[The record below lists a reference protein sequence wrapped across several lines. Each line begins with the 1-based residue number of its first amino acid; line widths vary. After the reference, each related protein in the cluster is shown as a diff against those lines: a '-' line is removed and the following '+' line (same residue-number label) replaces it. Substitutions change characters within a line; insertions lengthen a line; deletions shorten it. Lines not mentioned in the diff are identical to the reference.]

1 VALRPRLSP
10 GGLLSRRVYAR
21 AAYQACQAKSRRR
34 ARGVARQVGGS
45 PSQPFGALQVFGW
58 WVDQVEIVVRRDGRT
73 KTMRGR
79 RQGLS
84 GPPRLVNVLVRT
96 TPNIPSSVILLA
108 PSLEEFVANST
119 QATFPTMLVAGIAKA
134 APAELWQIT
143 DGAEREVPTVDLSAD
158 KPAL

>member
-1 VALRPRLSP
+1 
-10 GGLLSRRVYAR
+10 
-21 AAYQACQAKSRRR
+21 
-34 ARGVARQVGGS
+34 
-45 PSQPFGALQVFGW
+45 
-58 WVDQVEIVVRRDGRT
+58 
-73 KTMRGR
+73 MRGR